1 MNSVM
6 LSAKSKNDALG
17 AVLIVIVLILTA
29 VTAYPQS
36 AISGRVVEVLD
47 GKTFVIEVS
56 NARIT
61 GVLKCIEVPE
71 SDQPLS
77 VEVKQHLS
85 ALVLNKTAEFK
96 PLGLSMQRTIGKLT
110 VNGIDVG
117 QQMLRDGAAW
127 HDPDQKNGQIPT
139 ERALYEQNE
148 QQAKSDKRGVW
159 GISDLK
165 PAWEFRA
172 EKERAEEERKKQEY
186 ERAALN
192 AASKA
197 KTVKAPIRQV
207 SATVQDYADF
217 QAWSDIRSIDR
228 EAGIGG
234 IIRKY
239 DTARGYG
246 YNLTTQA
253 QVDVAGKS
261 KPSYMDFRLGY
272 VYAYS
277 GTAKRDVW
285 AIAVLSDADEYK
297 FAKSNNLTILADG
310 EKIEIGKAYRFY
322 GDTGA
327 ARRET
332 LVYAVTRSKIEKI
345 AKATDIKI
353 RVGVFSGDLGRK
365 LKDLA
370 KNLLNSAN

>member
-1 MNSVM
+1 
-6 LSAKSKNDALG
+6 DQIIG
-17 AVLIVIVLILTA
+17 APV
-29 VTAYPQS
+29 
-36 AISGRVVEVLD
+36 
-47 GKTFVIEVS
+47 
-56 NARIT
+56 
-61 GVLKCIEVPE
+61 
-71 SDQPLS
+71 
-77 VEVKQHLS
+77 
-85 ALVLNKTAEFK
+85 
-96 PLGLSMQRTIGKLT
+96 
-110 VNGIDVG
+110 
-117 QQMLRDGAAW
+117 
-127 HDPDQKNGQIPT
+127 
-139 ERALYEQNE
+139 
-148 QQAKSDKRGVW
+148 
-159 GISDLK
+159 
-165 PAWEFRA
+165 
-172 EKERAEEERKKQEY
+172 
-186 ERAALN
+186 
-192 AASKA
+192 
-197 KTVKAPIRQV
+197 
-207 SATVQDYADF
+207 
-217 QAWSDIRSIDR
+217 DR
-228 EAGIGG
+228 
-234 IIRKY
+234 R
-239 DTARGYG
+239 
-246 YNLTTQA
+246 